1 MRFWFFSG
9 ILPYKEVFTVGK
21 FAKLFKKV
29 GGWDVLKQYAR
40 AHVLFYAL
48 TQTAWNG
55 LSKKSLE
62 LVRLGV
68 TNKILSRLRKQYR
81 PFIRKYT
88 AVSTE
93 ADRVRSNK
101 VWVCWLQGMTQA
113 PALVQRCYAS
123 LQENLPDREIVLL
136 TEENYRDFV
145 TFPPHIQEKIDNGT
159 ITKTHMSDLLRLE
172 LLIRHGGT
180 WVDATVFCSGNR
192 IPAYMLDS
200 DLFVFQKLKPGADGH
215 ATVISSWFMTAC
227 TNHPILLLT
236 RALLY
241 EYWKKYNHLKDYFLL
256 HDFFQLAIEAY
267 PQEWAKVVPFSSSVP
282 HILLLRMFEPFDP
295 LIWEA
300 LQAQTCFHK
309 LSYKAVPDNKQ
320 AEGSYYETVLDLKF

>member
-1 MRFWFFSG
+1 M
-9 ILPYKEVFTVGK
+9 GK

-29 GGWDVLKQYAR
+29 GGWNVLQQYAR
-40 AHVLFYAL
+40 SHVFFYAM

-55 LSKKSLE
+55 LSRKSLE

-81 PFIRKYT
+81 RFIADYT
-88 AVSTE
+88 ATTQP

-101 VWVCWLQGMTQA
+101 VWVCWLQGMEQA

-123 LQENLPDREIVLL
+123 LQENLPQKEIVLL
-136 TEENYRDFV
+136 TEENYREYV
-145 TFPPHIQEKIDNGT
+145 TFPPHIQEKIDNGC

-180 WVDATVFCSGNR
+180 WIDATVFCSGHR
-192 IPAYMLDS
+192 IPSYMMDS
-200 DLFVFQKLKPGADGH
+200 DLFLFQKLKPGADGH
-215 ATVISSWFMTAC
+215 ATAISSWFMTAC

-241 EYWKKYNHLKDYFLL
+241 EYWKKYTYLKDYFLL

-282 HILLLRMFEPFDP
+282 HILLLRMYEPYDN
-295 LIWEA
+295 LIWESIK
-300 LQAQTCFHK
+300 AQTSFHK
-309 LSYKAVPDNKQ
+309 LSYKLTPENTPVEN
-320 AEGSYYETVLDLKF
+320 SYYETVLNLKI